1 MSWTEDRVS
10 LLTKLWGEGHTAAEI
25 AKKLGGVTRNAVIG
39 KAHRL
44 KLSNRASPIQ
54 QNKKP
59 ANSNAVKTQRVTPIK
74 SAVKTK
80 PTLKQEKPLA
90 QATTN
95 VDIVQ
100 KEKPKARLAKDG
112 KLHSLMDL
120 QPRQCRWPSG
130 DPKEDDFGFC
140 GDHSMVGLPYCEEHA
155 KQAYQATTRNRIFN
169 AGKTAQ
175 ANEKKQVKAS
185 AS

>member
-59 ANSNAVKTQRVTPIK
+59 ANSNAVKPKRVTPIK
-74 SAVKTK
+74 AAAK
-80 PTLKQEKPLA
+80 PKPSLKQEKTVLKVQDTPV
-90 QATTN
+90 QEEAT
-95 VDIVQ
+95 
-100 KEKPKARLAKDG
+100 KAKPKKDG
-112 KLHSLMDL
+112 KLYSLMDL
-120 QPRQCRWPSG
+120 KPRQCRWPSG
-130 DPKEDDFGFC
+130 DPKEEGFGFC
-140 GDHSMVGLPYCEEHA
+140 GDHAMVGLPYCEEHA

-169 AGKTAQ
+169 ADKTAQ
-175 ANEKKQVKAS
+175 AEEKKQAKKAS
-185 AS
+185 TA